1 MLSLSPNSP
10 RLSKFNILD
19 LENASSN
26 LNPSLFNPKQ
36 KRATINARWWMEWAL
51 SNDSR
56 EIKRASKPATWM
68 PVLPIIYYYLL
79 LVGSWRDNWT
89 TRKRR
94 PRGAYASVPPTLP
107 FNPTAGSSLFEIT
120 SPFTGRTVSFSIH
133 RSHLLDNPIEE
144 TESSIMIFTISHR
157 SNACVQRLVIGRT
170 FSFLLLPSANRQ
182 IPRCNLLGFCCG
194 VALRK
199 RARTRKS
206 RVIFCEISHDR
217 GSNVNRSL
225 EDRRTDDS
233 FKNTRGFSFFH
244 EGGACWRVPESRR
257 LITQR
262 QIHYSW

>member
-1 MLSLSPNSP
+1 
-10 RLSKFNILD
+10 
-19 LENASSN
+19 
-26 LNPSLFNPKQ
+26 
-36 KRATINARWWMEWAL
+36 MEWAL

-56 EIKRASKPATWM
+56 EIKRASNPSQPRGCSSFPLFT
-68 PVLPIIYYYLL
+68 IIYYWSV
-79 LVGSWRDNWT
+79 VGAIIGRRESRDLEAR
-89 TRKRR
+89 TRVFLQRCLFQSN
-94 PRGAYASVPPTLP
+94 GWILTLRNYEP
-107 FNPTAGSSLFEIT
+107 
-120 SPFTGRTVSFSIH
+120 IH
-133 RSHLLDNPIEE
+133 RLHRFFFDPSFLLDNPIEE

-170 FSFLLLPSANRQ
+170 FSFLPLPSANRQ

-244 EGGACWRVPESRR
+244 EGGACWRVPKSRR